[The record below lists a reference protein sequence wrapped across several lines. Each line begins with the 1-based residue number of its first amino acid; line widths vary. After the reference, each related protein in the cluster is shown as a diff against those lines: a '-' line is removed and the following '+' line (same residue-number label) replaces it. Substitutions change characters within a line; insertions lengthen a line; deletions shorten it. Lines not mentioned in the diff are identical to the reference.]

1 MKDETALKENES
13 VLSRFSGD
21 ENLDLPDNPDLE
33 KEEPASTTLTKSEET
48 TTFDFSDEYR
58 VINEGEN
65 DDDSND
71 EVEVEAEG
79 EYDISLFKRVTQE
92 VQEQSTFYWIE
103 ALFSYFHETFQ
114 PGHPLRYQHV

>member
-1 MKDETALKENES
+1 MKDETASKDNENA
-13 VLSRFSGD
+13 LSRFSGD

-33 KEEPASTTLTKSEET
+33 KEEPASTALMKSEET
-48 TTFDFSDEYR
+48 TTFDVSDEDG
-58 VINEGEN
+58 VIDEGE
-65 DDDSND
+65 DEDDSND

-92 VQEQSTFYWIE
+92 VQEQSTFYWVE